1 MPCSRTNHT
10 VETLK
15 PRLQKKALCRN
26 KGNTKNLASVGNM
39 NLCRYLE
46 KTLAQ

>member
-15 PRLQKKALCRN
+15 PRLQKNALCVN

-39 NLCRYLE
+39 NLL
-46 KTLAQ
+46 